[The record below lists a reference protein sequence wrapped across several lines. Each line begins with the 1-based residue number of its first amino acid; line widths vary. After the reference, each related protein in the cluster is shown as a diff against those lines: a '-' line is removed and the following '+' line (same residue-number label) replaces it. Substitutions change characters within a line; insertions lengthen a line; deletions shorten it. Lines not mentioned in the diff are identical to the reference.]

1 VGKRGTRIS
10 GSNKAVYYL
19 GIALIVLIAVPLGVM
34 AVNYSMG
41 AWGIDFQIP
50 WPFGTVSNGGGTTTG
65 DGTVLSNKLGITLM
79 DKYKGSGMASLHI
92 YVYDGITLLEDLT
105 TASTGYIASTGYYPS
120 GKVLNVKIDTGNSE
134 IWKTI
139 TVPVHSAAMVEAGAA
154 TPITLYGTIGP
165 TITDALQ
172 DQAGNAITDGGTYNV
187 TDVSYTFA
195 PTYSAFVGTDDT
207 GLLNSDA
214 DPIYGM
220 TPRPV
225 LVLEV
230 SGNNYAQCS
239 FNGFD
244 GKIVE
249 GSKHIYYKILD
260 VASLSK
266 DKSGTTYINGMDG
279 ADSFSFSADLTGIDF
294 SSAVTCQ
301 LYIYSEAD
309 PSYRMSHASWGPDA
323 TQLCESTWTIIQ

>member
-1 VGKRGTRIS
+1 MGKRS
-10 GSNKAVYYL
+10 ANKGSNKVLSYIGIAV
-19 GIALIVLIAVPLGVM
+19 IALIAIPVGVM

-50 WPFGTVSNGGGTTTG
+50 WPFSSTAPIAPGGG
-65 DGTVLSNKLGITLM
+65 DGAVLSNKVGFTLM
-79 DKYKGSGMASLHI
+79 NKYKGSGMSGMHI
-92 YVYDGITLLEDLT
+92 YLHDGATLLEDLT

-139 TVPVHSAAMVEAGAA
+139 TVPAHSAAMIEAGSA
-154 TPITLYGTIGP
+154 TPITLWATVGP
-165 TITDALQ
+165 TVTDVLQ
-172 DQAGNAITDGGTYNV
+172 DQAGNAIADGGTYNV
-187 TDVSYTFA
+187 TAVSYAFA
-195 PTYSAFVGTDDT
+195 PSYSIFVSVDDT
-207 GLLNSDA
+207 GLLNSDP
-214 DPIYGM
+214 DPIYQM
-220 TPRPV
+220 TPRPI

-230 SGNNYAQCS
+230 SANNYAQCS

-249 GSKHIYYKILD
+249 GSKHIYYKVLD